1 MNIVF
6 LGAPASGKG
15 TQAKLISERFGLFHL
30 DVGDILRKAAEDDK
44 KIDKIIN
51 VQGKLLPEKATF
63 KLIAERLE
71 EINALK
77 KGVVF
82 DGYPR
87 TVYQYQLLVDWLR
100 KRGSKIDRIFF
111 LDVSEDTLIKRI
123 SARRVCSK
131 CGKVFNLITNPPKQ
145 KGVCDCGGN
154 LFQRRDD
161 TPEMIK
167 KRLAVYYAKTKP
179 LINLL
184 SKKKNFLKLDGEKPI
199 EVIFKLL
206 KSDLK
211 KFEKKTYDKA

>member
-1 MNIVF
+1 
-6 LGAPASGKG
+6 
-15 TQAKLISERFGLFHL
+15 
-30 DVGDILRKAAEDDK
+30 
-44 KIDKIIN
+44 
-51 VQGKLLPEKATF
+51 
-63 KLIAERLE
+63 LIAERLE